1 MIYLGNGIYSDAGSS
16 LSHGGPWKDHKYIKI
31 VNGRYI
37 YPDDVRGN
45 NSPNN
50 LSGRGRA
57 PSKSADRFNSDGKW
71 VSTQTSTAQGTHSL
85 NGFVTSTAASDAYW
99 NKKKEEIDA
108 VLDKQDKN
116 GTSVSV
122 TKYAKRPDGKDPNP
136 KPGDHQHNIGK
147 APNSRAPRDN
157 GNISGTR
164 FYAKNKKF
172 NKAVSSQGPS
182 AAESAQRGM
191 TKGSSKNVST
201 GSKTVQ
207 YQKKL
212 SDTNKTY
219 QKAVSSQGPSAAE
232 KAQREKGSKK
242 KPKSKNVNTGKPNKK
257 KKNPFKK
264 AISWITGSEGKVSVK
279 K

>member
-37 YPDDVRGN
+37 YPDNTRDRRKQYN
-45 NSPNN
+45 DNSKPND
-50 LSGRGRA
+50 LSGD
-57 PSKSADRFNSDGKW
+57 PK
-71 VSTQTSTAQGTHSL
+71 HSRITVGSYRPGGL
-85 NGFVTSTAASDAYW
+85 IPYGHSEHRPI
-99 NKKKEEIDA
+99 EEKIFEG
-108 VLDKQDKN
+108 VQSV
-116 GTSVSV
+116 GTSKP

-136 KPGDHQHNIGK
+136 KPGDHQHNVGK